1 MSNTATLLDRNQSFA
16 ASFGAAEMPILPKM
30 RTVILTCGDAR
41 VDPAHVL
48 GLELGDAVVIRN
60 NGGRV
65 TREVLEEI
73 ATLAFLVKQ
82 IDPESQGGFELVIIQ
97 HTQCGAERFAD
108 PNLQEALK
116 THLGIDVSHSAIHD
130 HEDSLKQDIERL
142 RSAPEVPGNIVVSG
156 LIYDVKTGA
165 ARQVV
170 APSPLGT
177 V

>member
-16 ASFGAAEMPILPKM
+16 AEFSAAEMPILPKM

-108 PNLQEALK
+108 PNVQDALK
-116 THLGIDVSHSAIHD
+116 THMGIDVSGSAIYD
-130 HEDSLKQDIERL
+130 HEDSLLQDIERL
-142 RSAPEVPGNIVVSG
+142 RAAPEVPGNIVVSG

-165 ARQVV
+165 AREVV
-170 APSPLGT
+170 APALLGAD
-177 V
+177 